1 MSRERVVGGGGFT
14 LIEVMIALGILAF
27 GLLTLA
33 AMQLEALRQ
42 GTGGWNQTQAAVL
55 ARDQLE
61 QIRRLPWAQVAPTA
75 GFQPVPWIN
84 NPPLAPGQVASVLTS
99 ASAGAQNRQVYTVS
113 WRVQAVPGDANLRT
127 VDVQVTWAEPRLPN
141 RAVTLSTVRYNGEG

>member
-1 MSRERVVGGGGFT
+1 
-14 LIEVMIALGILAF
+14 
-27 GLLTLA
+27 
-33 AMQLEALRQ
+33 MQLEALRQ

-61 QIRRLPWAQVAPTA
+61 QIRRLPWDQVAPTE
-75 GFQPVPWIN
+75 GFQPVPWSN
-84 NPPLAPGQVASVLTS
+84 DPAMPPGLFTTMLSRASSGMQL
-99 ASAGAQNRQVYTVS
+99 RQMYNVS

-127 VDVQVTWAEPRLPN
+127 VDVQVTWAEPNRPN

>member
-1 MSRERVVGGGGFT
+1 MSRERSSGHAGFT

-42 GTGGWNQTQAAVL
+42 GTGGWNQTQAAAL

-61 QIRRLPWAQVAPTA
+61 QIRRLPWDQVAPTA
-75 GFQPVPWIN
+75 GFQPVPWLN
-84 NPPLAPGQVASVLTS
+84 DPALPPGQVASVL
-99 ASAGAQNRQVYTVS
+99 ASATGGVQTRQVYTVS

-127 VDVQVTWAEPRLPN
+127 VDVQVTWAEPNRPN

>member
-1 MSRERVVGGGGFT
+1 MPRERSDGRTGFT
-14 LIEVMIALGILAF
+14 LVEVMIALGILAF

-42 GTGGWNQTQAAVL
+42 GSGGWNQTQAAVL

-61 QIRRLPWAQVAPTA
+61 QIRRLPWDQVAPTA
-75 GFQPVPWIN
+75 GFQPVPWLMDPAL
-84 NPPLAPGQVASVLTS
+84 PPGLVARTLSS
-99 ASAGAQNRQVYTVS
+99 ASGGLQTRQVFTVN

-127 VDVQVTWAEPRLPN
+127 VDVQVSWAEPRNPN
-141 RAVTLSTVRYNGEG
+141 RSVTLSTVRYNGEG